1 MLVLLLH
8 PRRQDAVREDG
19 LQRFWKHL
27 RIGRRWLLNGWQLFM
42 RNPWLLG
49 GMGFTAAVVL
59 GILELIPLLGGLLIA
74 LVAPIMLSSIY
85 LSLETIYRQNM
96 VLPVEL
102 RLSALKQSPRQLLAV
117 FRNEKRVLPA
127 ATTSVLSVT
136 TVLLIHL
143 LVRLV
148 VGEAWVANWSNLDHF
163 SLFGVLAV
171 ALFVFVLYI
180 LLAASLIYA
189 LPLTF
194 LSDEPLMPSLRQSL
208 KASRHFTV
216 ALLVLLG
223 VLLMPLLLGMI
234 AASLSLWAGY
244 LLWLV
249 IGSVTL
255 PLVSAS
261 LYCSYRDIFST
272 HYNWMH
278 ADRRR
283 QAGRAGLDEQSLR
296 PL

>member
-1 MLVLLLH
+1 M
-8 PRRQDAVREDG
+8 E
-19 LQRFWKHL
+19 RFWKHL

-49 GMGFTAAVVL
+49 GMGLTSAAII
-59 GILELIPLLGGLLIA
+59 GILGLIPLVGGLLVA
-74 LVAPIMLSSIY
+74 LVAPIMLSSVY
-85 LSLETIYRQNM
+85 LSLETLYRQNM
-96 VLPVEL
+96 VLPARL
-102 RLSALKQSPRQLLAV
+102 RMPALKQSPRQLLDV
-117 FRNEKRVLPA
+117 FRDEKRVLPA
-127 ATTSVLSVT
+127 ATASTLSVT
-136 TVLLIHL
+136 TVLLIQL
-143 LVRLV
+143 LVRLM
-148 VGEAWVANWSNLDHF
+148 VGEAWVANWSNLDHLT
-163 SLFGVLAV
+163 LFGMLMV
-171 ALFVFVLYI
+171 ALFTIVLYV

-194 LSDEPLMPSLRQSL
+194 LRDEPLVPSLRQSL

-223 VLLMPLLLGMI
+223 VLLIPFLLSMV
-234 AASLSLWAGY
+234 AASLSLWAGF

-255 PLVSAS
+255 PVVSAG
-261 LYCSYRDIFST
+261 LYCSYHDIFT
-272 HYNWMH
+272 AKYDWTP

-283 QAGRAGLDEQSLR
+283 RSEESGTGEKSLR

>member
-1 MLVLLLH
+1 
-8 PRRQDAVREDG
+8 
-19 LQRFWKHL
+19 
-27 RIGRRWLLNGWQLFM
+27 M

-49 GMGFTAAVVL
+49 GMGLTAAVVL
-59 GILELIPLLGGLLIA
+59 GVLELIPLLGGLLIA
-74 LVAPIMLSSIY
+74 LVAPVMLSSVY
-85 LSLETIYRQNM
+85 LSLEAIYRQNM
-96 VLPVEL
+96 VLPVKL

-117 FRNEKRVLPA
+117 FRNEKLVLPA
-127 ATTSVLSVT
+127 ATTSLLSVT

-163 SLFGVLAV
+163 TRFGMLAV
-171 ALFVFVLYI
+171 ALLVFVLYV

-194 LSDEPLMPSLRQSL
+194 LRDEPLVPSLRQSL

-216 ALLVLLG
+216 ALSVLLG

-234 AASLSLWAGY
+234 AASLSLWASY

-255 PLVSAS
+255 PVVSAS
-261 LYCSYRDIFST
+261 LYCSYRDIFSA
-272 HYNWMH
+272 HYNWMP

-283 QAGRAGLDEQSLR
+283 QAGRAGSDEQSLR

>member
-1 MLVLLLH
+1 M
-8 PRRQDAVREDG
+8 E
-19 LQRFWKHL
+19 RFWKHL

-49 GMGFTAAVVL
+49 GMGLTAAVVL
-59 GILELIPLLGGLLIA
+59 SGLALIPLIGGLLIA
-74 LVAPIMLSSIY
+74 LVAPIMLSSAY
-85 LSLETIYRQNM
+85 VSLDAINRQNM

-102 RLSALKQSPRQLLAV
+102 RLPALKQSPRQLLDI
-117 FRNEKRVLPA
+117 FRDDKRVLPT
-127 ATTSVLSVT
+127 ATACLLSVT

-148 VGEAWVANWSNLDHF
+148 AGEAWVANWSNLDHLT
-163 SLFGVLAV
+163 LFGILAL
-171 ALFVFVLYI
+171 ALLVFVLYV

-194 LSDEPLMPSLRQSL
+194 LRDEPLLPSLRQSL

-216 ALLVLLG
+216 ALLMLLG
-223 VLLMPLLLGMI
+223 VLLMPLFLGLL
-234 AASLSLWAGY
+234 ATSLSPWASY

-255 PLVSAS
+255 PVVSAS
-261 LYCSYRDIFST
+261 LYCSYHDIFSARD
-272 HYNWMH
+272 NWKPV
-278 ADRRR
+278 DRRR
-283 QAGRAGLDEQSLR
+283 QASVVVPDEKSLR
-296 PL
+296 SL

>member
-1 MLVLLLH
+1 M
-8 PRRQDAVREDG
+8 E
-19 LQRFWKHL
+19 RFWKHL

-49 GMGFTAAVVL
+49 GMGLTAAVVL
-59 GILELIPLLGGLLIA
+59 GIFELIPLLGGLLVA
-74 LVAPIMLSSIY
+74 LVAPIMLSSVF

-96 VLPVEL
+96 VLPAEL
-102 RLSALKQSPRQLLAV
+102 RLPALKQSPRQLLDV
-117 FRNEKRVLPA
+117 FRDEKRVLPA
-127 ATTSVLSVT
+127 ATTSVLCVT
-136 TVLLIHL
+136 AVLLIHL

-148 VGEAWVANWSNLDHF
+148 VGEAWVANWSNLDH
-163 SLFGVLAV
+163 LTQFGMLAV
-171 ALFVFVLYI
+171 ALLTFVLYV
-180 LLAASLIYA
+180 LLAAALIYA

-194 LSDEPLMPSLRQSL
+194 LRDEPLVPSLRQSF
-208 KASRHFTV
+208 KASRHFTA

-223 VLLMPLLLGMI
+223 VLLMPLLLGAI
-234 AASLSLWAGY
+234 AASLSQWASY
-244 LLWLV
+244 LLWIL

-255 PLVSAS
+255 PVVSAS

-272 HYNWMH
+272 RDNWMP

-283 QAGRAGLDEQSLR
+283 QSVGAGPDEKSLR

>member
-1 MLVLLLH
+1 M
-8 PRRQDAVREDG
+8 
-19 LQRFWKHL
+19 QRFWKHL

-49 GMGFTAAVVL
+49 GMGLTAAVVL
-59 GILELIPLLGGLLIA
+59 GVLELIPLLGGLLIA
-74 LVAPIMLSSIY
+74 LVAPIMLSSVY
-85 LSLETIYRQNM
+85 LSLEAIYRQNM

-102 RLSALKQSPRQLLAV
+102 RLSALKQSPRQLLEV

-127 ATTSVLSVT
+127 ATISMLSVT

-163 SLFGVLAV
+163 TLFGMLAV
-171 ALFVFVLYI
+171 ALLVFVLYV

-194 LSDEPLMPSLRQSL
+194 LRDEPLVPSLRQSL

-216 ALLVLLG
+216 ALLALLG

-234 AASLSLWAGY
+234 AASLTPWASY

-255 PLVSAS
+255 PVVSAS
-261 LYCSYRDIFST
+261 LYCSYRDIFIARD
-272 HYNWMH
+272 NWKPV
-278 ADRRR
+278 DRRR
-283 QAGRAGLDEQSLR
+283 LTEGAEPDEKSLR
-296 PL
+296 PI

>member
-1 MLVLLLH
+1 V
-8 PRRQDAVREDG
+8 G
-19 LQRFWKHL
+19 LERFWKHL

-49 GMGFTAAVVL
+49 GMGLTAAVVL

-74 LVAPIMLSSIY
+74 LVAPIMLSSVF

-96 VLPVEL
+96 VLPAEL
-102 RLSALKQSPRQLLAV
+102 RLSALKQSPRQLLDV
-117 FRNEKRVLPA
+117 FRDEQRVLPA
-127 ATTSVLSVT
+127 ATTSVLCVAV
-136 TVLLIHL
+136 VLLIHL

-148 VGEAWVANWSNLDHF
+148 VGEAWVANWSNLDHLT
-163 SLFGVLAV
+163 LFGVLAV
-171 ALFVFVLYI
+171 SLLTFVLYV
-180 LLAASLIYA
+180 LLAAALIYA

-194 LSDEPLMPSLRQSL
+194 LRDEPLVPSLRQSL
-208 KASRHFTV
+208 KASRHFTA

-223 VLLMPLLLGMI
+223 VLLMPLLLGAI
-234 AASLSLWAGY
+234 AASLSLWVSY
-244 LLWLV
+244 LLWIV

-255 PLVSAS
+255 PVVSAS
-261 LYCSYRDIFST
+261 LYCSYRDIFSARD
-272 HYNWMH
+272 NWML

-283 QAGRAGLDEQSLR
+283 PAAAAGPDEESLR

>member
-1 MLVLLLH
+1 
-8 PRRQDAVREDG
+8 
-19 LQRFWKHL
+19 
-27 RIGRRWLLNGWQLFM
+27 M

-49 GMGFTAAVVL
+49 GMGLTAAVVL
-59 GILELIPLLGGLLIA
+59 GVLELIPLLGGLLIA
-74 LVAPIMLSSIY
+74 LVAPIMLSSVY
-85 LSLETIYRQNM
+85 LALEAIYRQNM

-102 RLSALKQSPRQLLAV
+102 RLSALKQSPRQLLEV

-127 ATTSVLSVT
+127 ATISMLSVT

-148 VGEAWVANWSNLDHF
+148 VGEAWVANWSNLDHLT
-163 SLFGVLAV
+163 LFGMLAMS
-171 ALFVFVLYI
+171 LLVFVLYV

-194 LSDEPLMPSLRQSL
+194 LRDEPLVPSLWQSL

-223 VLLMPLLLGMI
+223 ILLLPLLLGVI
-234 AASLSLWAGY
+234 AASQSLWASY

-249 IGSVTL
+249 IGSITL
-255 PLVSAS
+255 PVVSAS
-261 LYCSYRDIFST
+261 LYCSYRDIFIARD
-272 HYNWMH
+272 NWKPV
-278 ADRRR
+278 DRRR
-283 QAGRAGLDEQSLR
+283 HAARAGRDEQSLR